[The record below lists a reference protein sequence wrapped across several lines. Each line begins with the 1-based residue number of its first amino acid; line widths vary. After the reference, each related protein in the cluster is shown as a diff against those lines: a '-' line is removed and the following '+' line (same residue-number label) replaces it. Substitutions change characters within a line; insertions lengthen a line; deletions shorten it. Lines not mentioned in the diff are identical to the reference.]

1 MAKETTARYFLGM
14 GPGKLNGLRRVA
26 DGTGRFKV
34 LACDQNNSFRR
45 MIAEAR
51 GRDARPEEL
60 VEAKSDIVHVLGAEA
75 SAVLLDVNYGA
86 RQALNSGA
94 LPRQPGLLIRLEASK
109 PAGERAEIEAGW
121 GVEQIKRF
129 GADGVKL
136 LVYLDTESKSASR
149 SQVEFVRTVHAECQE
164 HDILLMLEELSYPRK
179 DQNETKSSTTYLQRQ
194 PDNILRAVELLGP
207 LCDVLKVEFPGHLP
221 TMGEQPCRD
230 NLERLNATAA
240 RPWVLLSAGV
250 DFEDFL
256 PQVELAMGMGAS
268 GIMAGRAV
276 FKEYFRPESREK
288 RVAFLNETALP
299 RWRRLCDIVD
309 RHATPWQ
316 DWVGVTRADLAAQV
330 LLDWHKTGSAA

>member
-1 MAKETTARYFLGM
+1 MVEELTRTHFLEM

-26 DGTGRFKV
+26 DGAGRFKV

-51 GRDARPEEL
+51 GREASPEEL
-60 VEAKSDIVHVLGAEA
+60 VQAKSDIVQVLGAEA

-94 LPRQPGLLIRLEASK
+94 LTRQPGLLIRLEASK
-109 PAGERAEIEAGW
+109 PAGEPAEIEAGW
-121 GVEQIKRF
+121 SVEQIKRF

-136 LVYLDTESKSASR
+136 LVYLDTENESATR
-149 SQVEFVRTVHAECQE
+149 SQIEFVEGVHAQCEE
-164 HDILLMLEELSYPRK
+164 HDILLMVEELSYPRK
-179 DQNETKSSTTYLQRQ
+179 DQNETKSSAAYLRRQ
-194 PDNILRAVELLGP
+194 PGNILRTVELLGP
-207 LCDVLKVEFPGHLP
+207 LTDVLKVEFPGHLP
-221 TMGEQPCRD
+221 TMGEQQCRE

-250 DFEDFL
+250 DFDDFL
-256 PQVELAMGMGAS
+256 PQVELAMEMGAS

-276 FKEYFRPESREK
+276 FKEYFRPETREE

-299 RWRRLCDIVD
+299 RWRRLCNVVD
-309 RHATPWQ
+309 QQATPWQ
-316 DWVGVTRADLAAQV
+316 ERVGVTREDLAAQV
-330 LLDWHKTGSAA
+330 SFDWHNIGSPV